1 MAPPRAM
8 TGDTFTDE
16 KTPQS
21 PVSPTDT
28 EATLAGDAIHGSID
42 ASRSLPQ
49 PPSLSYSHDV
59 ENAQPRR

>member
-21 PVSPTDT
+21 PVSPTGTD
-28 EATLAGDAIHGSID
+28 ATLAGDVIDEAIIAD
-42 ASRSLPQ
+42 RSVAR
-49 PPSLSYSHDV
+49 PPSLNYSLDV
-59 ENAQPRR
+59 ESAQPRR